1 MHYTLMGAARPK
13 AAISAIAWP
22 QDEDDAHRA
31 LTRQLG
37 FDGLEIA
44 PVRVFGPLAE
54 ASPECLREWRR
65 VTEGGGLSIVAMQ
78 GLLFGL
84 KGIHLFASDAAREG
98 LRGALRV
105 VARTAGLLGAKACVF
120 GAPGLRDPGN
130 LDPTIAFDQAVAFF
144 REVAPAFEDAGSAL
158 CIEPVAPA
166 LGGKFVTTTAEA
178 VALVRRIDR
187 PGIRLQIDT
196 GNLLAHGDCAAAL
209 AQAWPLAAHLH
220 VSEPGLAPVG
230 SLGSDHAALGAA
242 LRDAGWRGWVS
253 VEMLPTQDI
262 AAAMRQARGVVA
274 THYLAGAAA
283 T

>member
-1 MHYTLMGAARPK
+1 MRASNLK

-22 QDEDDAHRA
+22 QEEDAAHRA
-31 LTRQLG
+31 LARALG

-44 PVRVFGPLAE
+44 PVRIFGPLAE
-54 ASPECLREWRR
+54 VVPARLEEWRR
-65 VTEGGGLSIVAMQ
+65 ATQGEGLDVIAMQ

-84 KGIHLFASDAAREG
+84 KGIHLFGSDVARDR
-98 LRGALRV
+98 LRDALHV
-105 VARTAGLLGAKACVF
+105 VARTAGLLGVRACVF
-120 GAPGLRDPGN
+120 GAPALRDPGD
-130 LDPTIAFDQAVAFF
+130 LEPVRAFDRAVAFF

-166 LGGKFVTTTAEA
+166 LGGRFVTTTAEA

-196 GNLLAHGDCAAAL
+196 GNLLTHGNGAAAL
-209 AQAWPLAAHLH
+209 PAAQPLAAHLH

-230 SLGSDHAALGAA
+230 SLGSDHTAIGAA

-253 VEMLPTQDI
+253 VEMLPAPDI
-262 AAAMRQARGVVA
+262 AAAMRQARDVVQ
-274 THYLAGAAA
+274 THYLTGAAV